1 MKTPLDALLFGIGC
15 GLLTFLPDEYVYIW
29 ILSSIPFYVYLYC
42 CYQNYLLFYEQ
53 VENAMVAE
61 MTSEDDGQCDHKP
74 EQAQRQDTPF
84 YHAEIAVKIKGW
96 IDTDGFVQSG
106 LTIKELSDMLHTN
119 RTYLSEYINT
129 TYGTSFRDWIT
140 CLRIDYAKRLLT
152 QNPKLTVADI
162 SERSG
167 FLSPSHF
174 IRLFKEKTGQT
185 PVRWRKTEAE

>member
-1 MKTPLDALLFGIGC
+1 MAGGLRTGAVSQTHCLIPQSYPDFDDTHTDDIGAYIKWLSVFTYWAPLFGIGC

-84 YHAEIAVKIKGW
+84 
-96 IDTDGFVQSG
+96 TMQ
-106 LTIKELSDMLHTN
+106 
-119 RTYLSEYINT
+119 R
-129 TYGTSFRDWIT
+129 
-140 CLRIDYAKRLLT
+140 
-152 QNPKLTVADI
+152 
-162 SERSG
+162 
-167 FLSPSHF
+167 
-174 IRLFKEKTGQT
+174 
-185 PVRWRKTEAE
+185 